1 MCLTLEYLQKILV
14 MKKSLLAHPIW
25 VMRLSRKLKNMF
37 KVKNKYNIAVV
48 GATGIVG
55 ESLLDI
61 IFSRKLPIDKIIA
74 IASKRSAG
82 NKVKFGNTLLDVIAI
97 DDYDFKNIDFAF
109 FSAGSAVSKEYAPI
123 AAKAGAIVIDN
134 TSEFRYVEDIPL
146 IVPEINSLDIDKYEK
161 TNIIANPNC
170 STIQMLVA
178 LKPIHDRYKILSI
191 NVCTYQAVS
200 GSGKKG
206 IDELLEQSHS
216 YMNQQEIKPNV
227 YPKQIAFNPF
237 VDSFCENGYTKEEMK
252 MVWETQKILDKDIKV
267 NATAVRVP
275 VLIGHSES
283 VTIETES
290 PIQVED
296 IMSDFLNNKGIEL
309 IDEPNAN
316 EYPTAFVNGHGTDKV
331 YIGRVRKSLDSDN
344 ILNIWVV
351 ADNVRKGAA
360 LNSVQIAEQLIKGDK

>member
-1 MCLTLEYLQKILV
+1 
-14 MKKSLLAHPIW
+14 
-25 VMRLSRKLKNMF
+25 MF
-37 KVKNKYNIAVV
+37 KVKDKYNIAIV

-55 ESLLDI
+55 ESLLEI
-61 IFSRKLPIDKIIA
+61 LFSRKFPINNIIA
-74 IASKRSAG
+74 VASKRSEG
-82 NKVKFGNTLLDVIAI
+82 SQVKYGDDLLDVIAI
-97 DDYDFKNIDFAF
+97 DDYDFKDTDIAF
-109 FSAGSAVSKEYAPI
+109 FSAGSSVSKVYAPI
-123 AAKAGAIVIDN
+123 AAKAGAIIIDN
-134 TSEFRYVEDIPL
+134 TSEFRYVDDIPL
-146 IVPEINSLDIDKYEK
+146 VVPEVNPLDIEKYTK

-178 LKPIHDRYKILSI
+178 LKPIHDRYKILDI

-206 IDELLEQSHS
+206 VDELLEQSYS
-216 YMNQQEIKPNV
+216 YLNQQDIKASV
-227 YPKQIAFNPF
+227 YPKQIAFNVIPF

-252 MVWETQKILDKDIKV
+252 MVWETQKILSKDITV

-290 PIQVED
+290 PID
-296 IMSDFLNNKGIEL
+296 IKDVISDFKDSEGIEL
-309 IDEPNAN
+309 IDNPDND
-316 EYPTAFVNGHGTDKV
+316 EYPTAFINGHGTDKV
-331 YIGRVRKSLDSDN
+331 YVGRIRKSLNSDN

-360 LNSVQIAEQLIKGDK
+360 LNSVQIAEELIKGAK